1 MMTVHSLPTAI
12 QAVYHSLIDHPRW
25 HTFGK
30 QTCGSWRDLL
40 LIESVVRYPRQTL
53 HGYVNYLHYYT
64 PLIVASVLEKA
75 LQQGWLVLDHGK
87 YEPGPRYPS
96 YLLERADLIQ
106 ELLNLWPTA
115 AAQAVAEYGERL
127 CATIPAQACLDHLLY
142 AYGPRPS
149 AHKAATFEERALLVC
164 TALSNYRAD
173 AKAWAW
179 HACGISPAQGIIL
192 RSIIKQH
199 SPISRCNLL
208 IAVEPYLGICAESA
222 IEALLAQ
229 QWITR
234 DDRGLRLTATG
245 WGYWHAGRS
254 ALRQRIAQ
262 LYGVLNYQET
272 QEFIM
277 GAQTLV
283 NTTKYVFAQ
292 HLAIA

>member
-12 QAVYHSLIDHPRW
+12 HAVYHSLIDHPRW
-25 HTFGK
+25 HNFGK
-30 QTCGSWRDLL
+30 RTFGSWRDLL
-40 LIESVVRYPRQTL
+40 LIEAVVRYPRQTL

-75 LQQGWLVLDHGK
+75 LRKGWLVLERGK
-87 YEPGPRYPS
+87 YEPGPH
-96 YLLERADLIQ
+96 YLAYLIERADLIQ
-106 ELLNLWPTA
+106 ELFDVWPETA
-115 AAQAVAEYGERL
+115 AHAVAEYGERL
-127 CATIPAQACLDHLLY
+127 CEAIPTQACLDHLLY

-149 AHKAATFEERALLVC
+149 AHKAVTFEERALMVC

-173 AKAWAW
+173 AKALAW
-179 HACGISPAQGIIL
+179 HACGISPAQGMIL
-192 RSIIKQH
+192 RSIVKH
-199 SPISRCNLL
+199 HNPISRPDLL
-208 IAVEPYLGICAESA
+208 IAVDPYLGICAEST
-222 IEALLAQ
+222 IDGLLAQ

-245 WGYWHAGRS
+245 WGYWHAARS

-262 LYGVLNYQET
+262 LYSVLDYHET
-272 QEFIM
+272 QAFII

-292 HLAIA
+292 HLAAA